1 MAHPQFTLKTA
12 KDGQTYFILTAKNG
26 QAIAQSEMY
35 TTKAAALNGIESVKT
50 NAPLA
55 DVEDLT
61 TAAA

>member
-35 TTKAAALNGIESVKT
+35 KSKAAALNGIESVKS
-50 NAPLA
+50 NAPNA
-55 DVEDLT
+55 DVNDQT
-61 TAAA
+61 SAA